1 MPVTGVAEVAAE
13 MKIVKNRT
21 PGEPPRP
28 RRTLATL
35 LAVLLV
41 FQLAACG
48 TLLYP
53 ERHGQRSG
61 RVDPAVLIFDGA
73 LLVLFI
79 VPGLIAFG
87 VDFHT
92 GAVYL
97 PGKGRSVSVVPIPTG
112 EPTHEAIERIVHE
125 HTGAVVELSDPALET
140 RTVAPERGIEAAL
153 RALKAPLRA
162 DSEPAPPPA
171 G

>member
-1 MPVTGVAEVAAE
+1 MPLTCVAVVAAE
-13 MKIVKNRT
+13 MKVVQSPT
-21 PGEPPRP
+21 PGAISLPQRM
-28 RRTLATL
+28 LAAL
-35 LAVLLV
+35 LAVLLA

-48 TLLYP
+48 TILYP

-61 RVDPAVLIFDGA
+61 RVDPAVLLFDGA

-97 PGKGRSVSVVPIPTG
+97 PGSGRSASVVPLPAG
-112 EPTHEAIERIVHE
+112 EPTDAAIERIVRE
-125 HTGAVVELSDPALET
+125 HTGVAVRLSDPTLEARAVT
-140 RTVAPERGIEAAL
+140 PERGIEAAL
-153 RALKAPLRA
+153 RAVQTPLRA
-162 DSEPAPPPA
+162 DTEPAAAPA

>member
-1 MPVTGVAEVAAE
+1 MGLTAGPAATAEAALVE
-13 MKIVKNRT
+13 ART
-21 PGEPPRP
+21 PDSRL
-28 RRTLATL
+28 RRALVTL
-35 LAVLLV
+35 LAALLA

-61 RVDPAVLIFDGA
+61 RVDPAVLLFDGA
-73 LLVLFI
+73 LLVLFV

-97 PGKGRSVSVVPIPTG
+97 PTRTGSVSRVPIPAG
-112 EPTHEAIERIVHE
+112 EPTAEAIERIVRE
-125 HTGAVVELSDPALET
+125 QTGVAVELSDPALEA
-140 RTVAPERGIEAAL
+140 RAVAPERGLEAAL
-153 RALKAPLRA
+153 RGVLAPARA
-162 DSEPAPPPA
+162 DAERTAPPA

>member
-1 MPVTGVAEVAAE
+1 VTGLTCAAAAAAE
-13 MKIVKNRT
+13 TSLVQART
-21 PGEPPRP
+21 PDPRP
-28 RRTLATL
+28 RQTLATL
-35 LAVLLV
+35 LAVLLA

-61 RVDPAVLIFDGA
+61 RVDPAVLLFDGA
-73 LLVLFI
+73 LLLLFI

-97 PGKGRSVSVVPIPTG
+97 PTRSGHASVVPIPAG
-112 EPTHEAIERIVHE
+112 EPTREAVERIVRE
-125 HTGAVVELSDPALET
+125 HTGVTVQLSDPALQT
-140 RTVAPERGIEAAL
+140 RAVAPERGIEAAL
-153 RALKAPLRA
+153 RAVQAPLRA
-162 DSEPAPPPA
+162 DLDPAPPPA